1 MDVLDSVLN
10 AVVLG
15 AVGILLTALNVGTRR
30 EVSALRREMAELR
43 AELREEIREERAE
56 NRQEHA
62 ELRSHLMRLAL
73 VLAGEEPRPP
83 LSSA

>member
-1 MDVLDSVLN
+1 MELVDTAVN
-10 AVVLG
+10 AFVVG
-15 AVGILLTALNVGTRR
+15 AAGFLLYLSNRG
-30 EVSALRREMAELR
+30 LRREMAELR
-43 AELREEIREERAE
+43 AELREEIRQERAE
-56 NRQEHA
+56 NREEHA